1 MILSNITNTPPINPP
16 VKEDDLQPTLDF
28 FNITK
33 EQYDLYW
40 QTVAEYKKE
49 NPDIKVQPNY
59 GIGMMSA
66 FMDGSDMN
74 KVNPGITYNPSDK
87 SLLLSKEEIEALEKR
102 KELPLSERVNTAYQY
117 STQRDEAWVKKNEG
131 YSLNYDSEKIT
142 IKVEEY
148 AHVTNVF
155 ERYIQALQKQENSLQ
170 EQQEKAL
177 QEQEAQR
184 KEEEKKSSMRLL
196 DIKG

>member
-1 MILSNITNTPPINPP
+1 MQITSSTPQSQINSS
-16 VKEDDLQPTLDF
+16 VKENDLQPTLDF

-40 QTVAEYKKE
+40 QTVAEYEKE
-49 NPDIKVQPNY
+49 NPDLKVKPNY

-66 FMDGSDMN
+66 FMDGSDIN
-74 KVNPGITYNPSDK
+74 KPNGIIETQYDNPFRPT
-87 SLLLSKEEIEALEKR
+87 KEEIETLEKR
-102 KELPLSERVNTAYQY
+102 KELPLSERVNTAYQH
-117 STQRDEAWVKKNEG
+117 STQRDEAWVKTNEG
-131 YSLNYDSEKIT
+131 YSLNYDSEKIA

-177 QEQEAQR
+177 QEQE
-184 KEEEKKSSMRLL
+184 EEKKTATRLL
-196 DIKG
+196 DLKG

>member
-1 MILSNITNTPPINPP
+1 MVSSSITNTAPINPP
-16 VKEDDLQPTLDF
+16 VKEDDLQPTLDL

-49 NPDIKVQPNY
+49 NPDIKVKPNY
-59 GIGMMSA
+59 GAAMLSA
-66 FMDGSDMN
+66 FMDGANLDKPN
-74 KVNPGITYNPSDK
+74 GIIDTQPENRFRPT
-87 SLLLSKEEIEALEKR
+87 KEILEELQKR
-102 KELPLSERVNTAYQY
+102 KELPLSERVNTAYEH

-131 YSLNYDSEKIT
+131 YSLNYDPEKIA

-155 ERYIQALQKQENSLQ
+155 ERYIQALQNQENSLQ
-170 EQQEKAL
+170 EEQEKAL
-177 QEQEAQR
+177 QAQEAQR
-184 KEEEKKSSMRLL
+184 KEEEKKIATRLL
-196 DIKG
+196 DVKG